1 MAATRPSRPSQRS
14 EGRAATHQPVAAAAA
29 VTGALKIRIL
39 MYALTAP
46 TLMEGGREE
55 GEARRERENNCLQSF
70 VRVVCVLR
78 VGGRLRSTPLRARH
92 E

>member
-14 EGRAATHQPVAAAAA
+14 EGRGATHQPVAAAAA

-46 TLMEGGREE
+46 TLMEGGR
-55 GEARRERENNCLQSF
+55 GAERENNCLQSF

-78 VGGRLRSTPLRARH
+78 ALL
-92 E
+92 

>member
-14 EGRAATHQPVAAAAA
+14 EGRGATHQPVAAAAA

-46 TLMEGGREE
+46 TLMEGGRE
-55 GEARRERENNCLQSF
+55 GEAGRERENNCLQSF

>member
-14 EGRAATHQPVAAAAA
+14 EGRGATHQPVAAAAA

-46 TLMEGGREE
+46 TLMEGGR
-55 GEARRERENNCLQSF
+55 GAEREQLPAIICTCSCC
-70 VRVVCVLR
+70 VMAVCPA
-78 VGGRLRSTPLRARH
+78 T
-92 E
+92 

>member
-14 EGRAATHQPVAAAAA
+14 EGRGATHQPVAAAAA

-46 TLMEGGREE
+46 TLMEGGRER
-55 GEARRERENNCLQSF
+55 EARRERENNCLQSF

>member
-14 EGRAATHQPVAAAAA
+14 EGRGATHQPVAAAAA

-46 TLMEGGREE
+46 TLMEG
-55 GEARRERENNCLQSF
+55 EARRERTTACNHLY
-70 VRVVCVLR
+70 V
-78 VGGRLRSTPLRARH
+78 
-92 E
+92 